1 MVLVPAGLSRLCPG
15 SSFGLRQKVVV
26 PALSRPGPQVLPK
39 FLKLRPSM
47 VERLYSTMFP
57 MWSCQSGHKW
67 AIFFPKLRGRLREGY
82 AMAMRQWNS
91 ARGYARATRAAEVG
105 YAVPARCY
113 KRLRVSQVRRFCER
127 KWAFALCVYIYRLL
141 WYDYD
146 MNEKHSSNTHVCFTS
161 QIIYCINGP
170 VSRIMAPPIVWVTE
184 DPDARGRGTAIPSA
198 IPSIAICYRILPI
211 FYIHNNLYVYIYS
224 L

>member
-1 MVLVPAGLSRLCPG
+1 MALVPAGLSRLCPG
-15 SSFGLRQKVVV
+15 SSFGLRQKGVV
-26 PALSRPGPQVLPK
+26 PALVPK
-39 FLKLRPSM
+39 SSPSSLKLRPSM

-127 KWAFALCVYIYRLL
+127 KWAFVLWCAVYIYIEIMIWMRNIVVIHIFALHHKSYMYK
-141 WYDYD
+141 WSRVPD
-146 MNEKHSSNTHVCFTS
+146 H
-161 QIIYCINGP
+161 GP
-170 VSRIMAPPIVWVTE
+170 PNSMGHRGSRCK
-184 DPDARGRGTAIPSA
+184 GTRD
-198 IPSIAICYRILPI
+198 CYT
-211 FYIHNNLYVYIYS
+211 
-224 L
+224 